1 MSFGTRRIEDPSDL
15 YAQGTDLPGNTS
27 QSFKLNY
34 MVTAHELEEMVSQME
49 SMRQGLDIHFEYR
62 IFGTVVTCIQHI
74 YQR

>member
-15 YAQGTDLPGNTS
+15 YAQGTDLASRKS

-34 MVTAHELEEMVSQME
+34 MVTEHELEEMVSQMKT
-49 SMRQGLDIHFEYR
+49 MRDGLEIQFEYR
-62 IFGTVVTCIQHI
+62 IFGAVVTCIQHM